1 MRISDYEE
9 KLVGK
14 KCTKCNTSLT
24 PFLGRT
30 FPHEGGIIVEDFIE
44 KVILFA
50 PCNNCKHENSLV
62 ELGIIK
68 DDGRKQVRLIHST
81 KPFELKLD
89 AKIEKIEDQ

>member
-1 MRISDYEE
+1 MKIGEYENQ
-9 KLVGK
+9 LIGK
-14 KCTKCNTSLT
+14 KCIKCNTPLT

-68 DDGRKQVRLIHST
+68 DEGKQVRLIHST

-89 AKIEKIEDQ
+89 AKIEKIE

>member
-9 KLVGK
+9 KLSGK
-14 KCTKCNTSLT
+14 RCIKCNTSLK

-30 FPHEGGIIVEDFIE
+30 FPSEGGITVDDFLE

-50 PCNNCKHENSLV
+50 PCNNCKYENSLV

-68 DDGRKQVRLIHST
+68 DEGKQVRLIHST

-89 AKIEKIEDQ
+89 AKIEKIE